1 MSKSKDSKALSMLG
15 SVIGVSVVLAILIYK
30 DDNLRAEAK
39 NQLSNLLRTT
49 KKLLHRYNRFSI
61 RSDVSVYTRKIND
74 KERVSDQ
81 PDVQPYDEAYVNAW
95 SLVED
100 KMRN

>member
-1 MSKSKDSKALSMLG
+1 MSVRSLIMSKSKDSKALSMLG

-49 KKLLHRYNRFSI
+49 KKL
-61 RSDVSVYTRKIND
+61 
-74 KERVSDQ
+74 
-81 PDVQPYDEAYVNAW
+81 
-95 SLVED
+95 
-100 KMRN
+100 